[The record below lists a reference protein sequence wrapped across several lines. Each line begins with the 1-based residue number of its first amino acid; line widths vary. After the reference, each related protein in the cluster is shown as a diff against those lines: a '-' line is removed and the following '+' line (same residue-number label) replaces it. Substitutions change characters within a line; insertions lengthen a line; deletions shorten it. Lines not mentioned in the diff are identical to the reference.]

1 MLTLAIIGRP
11 NVGKSTLFNR
21 LARKQLAIVDDRP
34 GVTRDWREAEAQLLD
49 RPLRILDTAGLEE
62 RFDDSI
68 QGRMRKQTE
77 AALGHAHVVLFV
89 IDGREGVTSLDEHFA
104 QWLRRQNK
112 PTLLLVNKCE
122 NDARHD
128 AMMADAYT
136 LNLGDPIAISAAHG
150 LGMDEL
156 YARLMPFWP
165 QTHDDETFA
174 RDQLSWKDDDLD
186 ALEGKDDFDLEKL
199 ITVDD
204 TKPIRV
210 AIVGRPNAGKS
221 TLMNALLGEDRVMTG
236 PEAGLTR
243 DAIAADWEWQG
254 RKFRLVDTAGLRKK
268 GKINDPIE
276 RMAVDDSL
284 RAIRLSQI
292 VILVVDATQLME
304 KQDLQIAS
312 HVIEEGRALIIAV
325 NKWDIVNDRTEQLSE
340 FRYQLETSLAQV
352 RNLPFVTLS
361 ALRETNLDK
370 LMQSAFTT
378 YTLWN
383 KRVSTGKLNRW
394 LENKTSAYPPPL
406 VNGRPNRLRYMT
418 QINIRPPTFAV
429 WLSHPKE
436 LPETY
441 QRYLLNALREDYEL
455 HGVPVRLLLRKSK
468 NPFAN

>member
-11 NVGKSTLFNR
+11 NVGKSTFFNR

-34 GVTRDWREAEAQLLD
+34 GVTRDWRESPARLLD
-49 RPLRILDTAGLEE
+49 RDIRIIDTAGLEE

-77 AALGHAHVVLFV
+77 AALALADVILFV

-104 QWLRRQNK
+104 HWLRRQNK

-122 NDARHD
+122 NDAQHD
-128 AMMADAYT
+128 AMMANAYT
-136 LNLGDPIAISAAHG
+136 LNLGDPIAISGAHG
-150 LGMDEL
+150 LGLDTL
-156 YARLMPFWP
+156 YMRLTPFWP
-165 QTHDDETFA
+165 GQEQDTEEFHDTL
-174 RDQLSWKDDDLD
+174 RWNDDDLD
-186 ALEGKDDFDLEKL
+186 ALEGKDDFDLTAIIKQ
-199 ITVDD
+199 DD

-243 DAIAADWEWQG
+243 DAIAADWDWHG

-276 RMAVDDSL
+276 KMAVDDSM

-304 KQDLQIAS
+304 KQDLQIAA
-312 HVIEEGRALIIAV
+312 HVIAEGRALIIAV

-352 RNLPFVTLS
+352 RNVPFVTLS

-370 LMQSAFTT
+370 LMQAALTT

-394 LENKTSAYPPPL
+394 LEGKYSAYPPPL
-406 VNGRPNRLRYMT
+406 VNGRPNRMRYMT
-418 QINIRPPTFAV
+418 QINIRPPTFAL

-441 QRYLLNALREDYEL
+441 QRYLLNALREDYDL
-455 HGVPVRLLLRKSK
+455 HGIPVRLLKKKKK